1 MSSNSVVLKAFN
13 KHFFEFI
20 DDVIRI
26 FPENTHIQTSRDYF
40 ETIKKA
46 NPTLLVKIWHYFIWS
61 NYKEKIEEGDLSFFF
76 DKDYT
81 EDVKMMPNS
90 EEIVRVI
97 NTTLRDPLKA
107 MDDVNRGHCCRH
119 FQLVSRLCAKYCD

>member
-1 MSSNSVVLKAFN
+1 MSNSIILKAFN

-20 DDVIRI
+20 DDVVRI
-26 FPENTHIQTSRDYF
+26 FPENHHIQTSREYF
-40 ETIKKA
+40 ETIRKA
-46 NPTLLVKIWHYFIWS
+46 NPTLLVKIWHYFIWVPY
-61 NYKEKIEEGDLSFFF
+61 NKKIEEGDLSFFF
-76 DKDYT
+76 EKDYT

-90 EEIVRVI
+90 EEIVQVI
-97 NTTLRDPLKA
+97 NTTLRDPLKS

>member
-1 MSSNSVVLKAFN
+1 MNSNSVFLKAFN

-26 FPENTHIQTSRDYF
+26 FPENVHIQTSRDYF

-46 NPTLLVKIWHYFIWS
+46 NPTLLVKIWHYFIWVP
-61 NYKEKIEEGDLSFFF
+61 YQEKIEEGDLSFFF

-90 EEIVRVI
+90 
-97 NTTLRDPLKA
+97 
-107 MDDVNRGHCCRH
+107 
-119 FQLVSRLCAKYCD
+119 